1 VGLRSLSQVD
11 FMPTGLPRSRLRWCT
26 LALWLGATAACASP
40 PADAAVAPQLWLWAT
55 LLFLFCVVIGIVA
68 VLAGVGGGILYVPLV
83 SALFPF
89 HLDYSRGAGLMIAL
103 AGALSSAPQLLR
115 RRLASIR
122 LAVPSALMVSI
133 GAILGAKAGLAI
145 PRTIIELLLGL
156 VIIAVT
162 ALLWRLGGRQEDGG
176 AHPYGPVAR
185 AFGMAGAYREASTGE
200 TVEWTAWRA
209 RHGLPMAGL
218 IGVMG
223 GMFGVG
229 AGWANV
235 PTFNLLMGVPL
246 KVATAT
252 SVFLISLGNVSA
264 AWVYLNEMSILPY
277 VAVPSMLGL
286 MVGSRI
292 GASLLDKARPALV
305 RQIVLAVL
313 LLSGLKALYSGLAG
327 LGGG

>member
-1 VGLRSLSQVD
+1 MP
-11 FMPTGLPRSRLRWCT
+11 MPTLASRRLFGWCALPVL
-26 LALWLGATAACASP
+26 LGVTAACAST
-40 PADAAVAPQLWLWAT
+40 PAEAAVAPQLWLWAT

-68 VLAGVGGGILYVPLV
+68 VIAGVGGGILYVPLV
-83 SALFPF
+83 SAFFPF
-89 HLDYSRGAGLMIAL
+89 HLDYIRGAGLMIAL

-115 RRLASIR
+115 KRLASIR

-133 GAILGAKAGLAI
+133 GAILGAKAGLSI
-145 PRTIIELLLGL
+145 PRSMVELLLGL
-156 VIIAVT
+156 VIVAVT
-162 ALLWRLGGRQEDGG
+162 ILLWRLGGRSEDGG
-176 AHPYGPVAR
+176 EHPYGPVAK
-185 AFGMAGAYREASTGE
+185 AFGMAGEYQESSTGE
-200 TVEWTAWRA
+200 RVVWTAWRA
-209 RHGLPMAGL
+209 RHGLPMAFV

-277 VAVPSMLGL
+277 VAVPSVLGL

-292 GASLLDKARPALV
+292 GAGLLDNARPAVV
-305 RQIVLAVL
+305 RKVVLAVL
-313 LLSGLKALYSGLAG
+313 LLSGVKALYSGLTG